1 MSKDNT
7 IKNCGKSIRT
17 KLLNVTKKEDVF
29 HSKM

>member
-1 MSKDNT
+1 MSKENT
-7 IKNCGKSIRT
+7 IKNYGKSIRT